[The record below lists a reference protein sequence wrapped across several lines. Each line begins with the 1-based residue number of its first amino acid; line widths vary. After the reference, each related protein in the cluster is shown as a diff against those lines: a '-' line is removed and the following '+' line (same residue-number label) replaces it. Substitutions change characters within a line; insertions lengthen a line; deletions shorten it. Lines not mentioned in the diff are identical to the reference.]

1 MTNIMAATENSP
13 LKPKSSSRTRKVLV
27 VLGLLAL
34 AAFATVVTQ
43 STQVQL
49 TTSSTPAGIVSG
61 SAYHDVGSTVSVAP
75 PPATS
80 NGYRFAYWKLNGVR
94 KTDALGISI
103 NAFSFQILENS
114 QAIAQYELESTD
126 SDADLLPDW
135 YEFQQYGDLSQTSD
149 SDSDGDGVSLF
160 AEYEKGSQPR
170 IPDSAADGGIVEGG
184 VSRRRGEKLAV
195 IVGADYA
202 HYTESSTPPGVVS
215 RKEYLMKGTL
225 VSTANLNGEYLGHRF
240 TQWKI
245 NGVRQET
252 ESGIAK
258 NQVSFTL
265 AEDTQAVAE
274 YIPTGQ
280 DNDADGLPDWYE
292 MNQYGTIE
300 YGAGSDTDEDGRN
313 FLDEWASG
321 TQPRIADAAGSG
333 AIVEGGIS
341 RRRAEKLSLALD
353 VNYVRY
359 QESSVPAGVVARDEY
374 KTIGTSITTANPP
387 LEVNGYKFSQWLI
400 NGVRQENDAGIA
412 KSSVTFSLQDE
423 TQAVAFYYPAS
434 QDADADLIPD
444 WYEIQQYGDT
454 LQGADSDTDD
464 DGVDFLTEYQGG
476 TQPRVADSAAN
487 GGIVDG
493 GISRRRAEKM
503 VLNLQDVTEKQMVQ
517 LNLLSSTNGII
528 TGSGQY
534 EIGSSATLI
543 ATPTL
548 GYAFSGWTGDAS
560 GTVNPLSL
568 TMDADKTVGA
578 NFGPDPSDTDLDG
591 LTNYEEIVVHGTNPD
606 VADTDGDGVSDGIE
620 IQNGTNPLD
629 PASVPTFDLTF
640 TTSQHGSLSGA
651 GSFSWGATATL
662 TATPNTGYIF
672 SGWTGDASGTDN
684 PLSLTMNTDK
694 IVGAN
699 FEQDLGDADGDGLS
713 NYAEVVTHGTNPDL
727 ADTDGD
733 GVADYREI
741 KDGTNPNNASSFEPF
756 SKGLVAYYSF
766 NGTYENGARANGD
779 ALPKN
784 QVDFVTDSSFGEVA
798 KITGAGFV
806 GGEGGSIEIPAPY
819 LNQANLFT
827 ASFWIKEHGM
837 SHWHGE
843 AYLTSGTAEGSRHL
857 LAHVWNSS
865 FATANEICANNNGP
879 DTNFNIDNSKITEV
893 WNHYTIVEQ
902 DNVTRVF
909 MNGQHIYS
917 ANSNGFPL
925 GNWHIGRHW
934 WDGGVSESTRLVAS
948 LANLRIYNRAL
959 SDADVLQLHL
969 QESPKLMRYISFM
982 PMTNGI
988 INGEDEHESGTTAT
1002 LTATPNPGYI
1012 FGGWT
1017 GDATGITN
1025 PLSLMMD
1032 ADKTVGATFGPDLS
1046 DSDSDGLSNYDEII
1060 THGTNPLVADTDG
1073 DGYSDGIEI
1082 QNGTNPLDPASVPT
1096 FDLTLTTPQYGS
1108 LSGAGTY
1115 PLNTNATLAA
1125 TANPGYIFTKWTGD
1139 ASGTENPLSLN
1150 MNADKTVGA
1159 TFEQDLGDADG
1170 DGLSNYREAV
1180 VYGTN
1185 PAKADTD
1192 DDGLSDAWELGV
1204 GRFSLTVTA
1213 SPLTWKQARDDA
1225 RSKGGDLACFP
1236 NQEIWNTVRAG
1247 LGETALDDLQGVWIG
1262 ASDAEVEGTW
1272 KWVNGLPFTF
1282 ANWGSGRPNSTA
1294 GNSLDFLEISGGD
1307 GAELWKWYD
1316 RGTTSTRTRYLLE
1329 VGYSTNPLIADAD
1342 ADGLTDGKEQ
1352 EVSTNPF
1359 LSDSDSDG
1367 LTDGEEISLVGTN
1380 PNQADSDGD
1389 SLNDANDDQD
1399 GDGLGNLAEI
1409 RTHFTNPINPDSDSD
1424 NLTDREEI
1432 ELTFTNP
1439 NHADSDGDNIN
1450 DADDDQDGDGLNNL
1464 VELRTHLTNPA
1475 AADSDGDALTD
1486 TEEITL
1492 VGTNPNQADSDGDS
1506 LNDAN
1511 DDQDGDGL
1519 SNISEIR
1526 THLTNP
1532 VAADGDGDGLNDGAE
1547 INEYSTNPFL
1557 SDTDGDGLTDGHEVN
1572 TTQSNPKLADSN
1584 GDGLR
1589 DGLVVALGKN
1599 PMENISAFMSA
1610 LMANRTEL
1618 GLHKT
1623 EDITDMRAGSM
1634 MIERAAGADKL
1645 QFRMKLQR
1653 SNDLHNWQDDGEAV
1667 FEAPM
1672 GPSPSK
1678 QFYRFGVK

>member
-1 MTNIMAATENSP
+1 LDGLSDGEWRWIDGSSLSYANWGSGEPTGNGQHTDEDYLTITTGGWGGINFGQWNDAPHIPGEYNRGYIIEFTEN
-13 LKPKSSSRTRKVLV
+13 
-27 VLGLLAL
+27 
-34 AAFATVVTQ
+34 
-43 STQVQL
+43 
-49 TTSSTPAGIVSG
+49 
-61 SAYHDVGSTVSVAP
+61 
-75 PPATS
+75 
-80 NGYRFAYWKLNGVR
+80 
-94 KTDALGISI
+94 
-103 NAFSFQILENS
+103 
-114 QAIAQYELESTD
+114 QA
-126 SDADLLPDW
+126 
-135 YEFQQYGDLSQTSD
+135 
-149 SDSDGDGVSLF
+149 DSDGDGLFDAMETNAGVWVSL
-160 AEYEKGSQPR
+160 SN
-170 IPDSAADGGIVEGG
+170 
-184 VSRRRGEKLAV
+184 
-195 IVGADYA
+195 
-202 HYTESSTPPGVVS
+202 T
-215 RKEYLMKGTL
+215 
-225 VSTANLNGEYLGHRF
+225 
-240 TQWKI
+240 
-245 NGVRQET
+245 
-252 ESGIAK
+252 
-258 NQVSFTL
+258 
-265 AEDTQAVAE
+265 
-274 YIPTGQ
+274 
-280 DNDADGLPDWYE
+280 
-292 MNQYGTIE
+292 
-300 YGAGSDTDEDGRN
+300 
-313 FLDEWASG
+313 
-321 TQPRIADAAGSG
+321 
-333 AIVEGGIS
+333 
-341 RRRAEKLSLALD
+341 
-353 VNYVRY
+353 
-359 QESSVPAGVVARDEY
+359 
-374 KTIGTSITTANPP
+374 
-387 LEVNGYKFSQWLI
+387 
-400 NGVRQENDAGIA
+400 
-412 KSSVTFSLQDE
+412 
-423 TQAVAFYYPAS
+423 
-434 QDADADLIPD
+434 
-444 WYEIQQYGDT
+444 
-454 LQGADSDTDD
+454 
-464 DGVDFLTEYQGG
+464 
-476 TQPRVADSAAN
+476 
-487 GGIVDG
+487 
-493 GISRRRAEKM
+493 
-503 VLNLQDVTEKQMVQ
+503 
-517 LNLLSSTNGII
+517 
-528 TGSGQY
+528 
-534 EIGSSATLI
+534 
-543 ATPTL
+543 
-548 GYAFSGWTGDAS
+548 
-560 GTVNPLSL
+560 
-568 TMDADKTVGA
+568 
-578 NFGPDPSDTDLDG
+578 
-591 LTNYEEIVVHGTNPD
+591 GTNPNK
-606 VADTDGDGVSDGIE
+606 ADTDGDGLADGNEVYQHLTNPNLADTDGDGIPDGIE
-620 IQNGTNPLD
+620 IHKGTNPLD
-629 PASVPTFDLTF
+629 PASVPTFDLKF
-640 TTSQHGSLSGA
+640 TTPQYGSLSGA
-651 GSFSWGATATL
+651 GSFSWGATAYL

-684 PLSLTMNTDK
+684 PLSLTMNADK

-713 NYAEVVTHGTNPDL
+713 NYDEIIVYKTNPLNPDS
-727 ADTDGD
+727 DGD
-733 GVADYREI
+733 YSG
-741 KDGTNPNNASSFEPF
+741 DGFEVRSLSNPNVASESQTY
-756 SKGLVAYYSF
+756 GLKIKS
-766 NGTYENGARANGD
+766 
-779 ALPKN
+779 
-784 QVDFVTDSSFGEVA
+784 VTKPSSFGNISHA
-798 KITGAGFV
+798 KEIQLEGNTLAAWESSGNGNIHLFNFSSGVLTYRSSIASPDTSYDWPAFGAQMSLLGDRLVTGDPITWISGIHDGRGYQYNIRDLQNPQFEHRLDRDAQTATYIGNYVLAVNGFSIFSSSGSSQYGTQNKVHIFRENGDFYQTWTDGYNKTIEFARSPLGDAFLVSRTEWSPDPAAQATKIDIYNVTDGNIQQRGGPQLSFQFSYNDGSNINYAGNQHSFHRFAFDGNKIYAIDDDYLRIFSLGDGAWK
-806 GGEGGSIEIPAPY
+806 ETSIDLRKYSGGSKFSST
-819 LNQANLFT
+819 NLLLGDGFLIVSSPNADCRDSSKGCVVIFDIDSAT
-827 ASFWIKEHGM
+827 RALRYREAITNSSGVP
-837 SHWHGE
+837 GE
-843 AYLTSGTAEGSRHL
+843 FGSYVALDEKTGHL
-857 LAHVWNSS
+857 LVSTEFGASHAWGVVNSNNGNWIIYEGLQERNSS
-865 FATANEICANNNGP
+865 FQ
-879 DTNFNIDNSKITEV
+879 
-893 WNHYTIVEQ
+893 IVEGSFTWHEAKADAEARGGRLAVINTQ
-902 DNVTRVF
+902 EKIEQVNAFLQSKGSWPF
-909 MNGQHIYS
+909 MWIGLSDDQNEGQWKWIGGQALAFSNWQPNQPSGSGPNGGDEDYGHILPFPGENSGMWNDLPNEGGYNS
-917 ANSNGFPL
+917 PIGYLLELPEVCLDIVASSNGSIAGAGNYAL
-925 GNWHIGRHW
+925 G
-934 WDGGVSESTRLVAS
+934 ST
-948 LANLRIYNRAL
+948 
-959 SDADVLQLHL
+959 
-969 QESPKLMRYISFM
+969 
-982 PMTNGI
+982 T
-988 INGEDEHESGTTAT
+988 T
-1002 LTATPNPGYI
+1002 LTATPKPGYI
-1012 FGGWT
+1012 FSGWT
-1017 GDATGITN
+1017 GDVSGTAN

-1204 GRFSLTVTA
+1204 GRFSLIVTA

-1262 ASDAEVEGTW
+1262 ASDAEVEGAW

-1380 PNQADSDGD
+1380 PNQADSDGDSLNDANDDQDGDGLSNISEIRTHLTNPVAADSDADGLNDGAEINDHSTNPNVADSDGDGLTDGEEIKLVGTNPTQVDSDGD

-1645 QFRMKLQR
+1645 QFRMKFQR

-1672 GPSPSK
+1672 SPSPAK
-1678 QFYRFGVK
+1678 QLYRFGVK